1 MMVWVAN
8 PGRTIACITRPSEK
22 GMPGDLPC
30 FVGSPP
36 GANPGVPALAAAAAA
51 QDMTDRGRIWSHLQ
65 RACEATVANVMLNGQ
80 PLTPAHIFFYVWH
93 CTGVDQVPFGGVGG
107 TGGQGLHVGDARV
120 QWLINHPSGHG
131 LDLIYYVIGAFMGD
145 GTATR
150 AEVSE
155 GFEHDDTLNGD
166 GLHATP
172 DLAHATLLAHILA
185 ALGCNCAWLRVPFKT
200 AAFGTNYNRHEHMC
214 EERFSRTWCTTSN
227 LVIDPLGKCV
237 VNPMMFLMRML
248 GFDTHAA
255 HSDRNPS
262 AGLRLHMMNVATDRQ
277 RLLLLRGF
285 LRADGCARRGMGSQ
299 GIYRNLFLGAY
310 APPGGYAP
318 LPAAGVVYPLIY
330 NKTSQSVDHRGI
342 IDLMHDV
349 AIALGFRCSDV
360 TGPDAHGQ
368 LFMVVEDTNGLLD
381 M

>member
-8 PGRTIACITRPSEK
+8 PGRTIACITRPSDT
-22 GMPGDLPC
+22 GVPGDVPC
-30 FVGSPP
+30 FVGSPA
-36 GANPGVPALAAAAAA
+36 GVNPGVPALAAAAAA
-51 QDMTDRGRIWSHLQ
+51 QDMTDRGRIWRLLQ
-65 RACEATVANVMLNGQ
+65 QNCEATVDNVMLNNL
-80 PLTPAHIFFYVWH
+80 PLTPAHMFYYVWH

-131 LDLIYYVIGAFMGD
+131 LDLIYYAIGAFMGD
-145 GTATR
+145 GTASQPII
-150 AEVSE
+150 SE

-185 ALGCNCAWLRVPFKT
+185 ALGCNCATLKVPF
-200 AAFGTNYNRHEHMC
+200 ANADHRHVHMC
-214 EERFSRTWCTTSN
+214 NEVFSRTWCMTSN
-227 LVIDPLGKCV
+227 LVIAPLGKCV
-237 VNPMMFLMRML
+237 MNPWMFMLRML
-248 GFDTHAA
+248 GFDTNAA

-262 AGLRLHMMNVATDRQ
+262 AGFRQHMLNVATDRQ

-285 LRADGCARRGMGSQ
+285 LRADGCARRGPGAQ
-299 GIYRNLFLGAY
+299 GIHRSLFFDTY
-310 APPGGYAP
+310 APPAGYAA
-318 LPAAGVVYPLIY
+318 LPAGAIGPIY
-330 NKTSQSVDHRGI
+330 TKTVQSVAHGGI
-342 IDLMHDV
+342 INLMHDL

-360 TGPDAHGQ
+360 WGPDPRGH
-368 LFMVVEDTNGLLD
+368 LFMVVEDTNGLID